1 MALELGRDF
10 PSRWLGAS
18 DAFRQRV
25 FDELASTCELLEPKT
40 MFAMWKAQ
48 EQARPAWPAAD
59 VQPLAHKVT
68 VVQTQYNHAHAHDS
82 VIASE
87 IKKRFLREA
96 DDLIEQALEP
106 IRKELREWLY
116 QEMQALLDAQSSS
129 AS

>member
-25 FDELASTCELLEPKT
+25 FDELASTCELLQPST

-48 EQARPAWPAAD
+48 EQARPDWPAAN
-59 VQPLAHKVT
+59 VQPLTSKVT
-68 VVQTQYNHAHAHDS
+68 VIHTQPAAAHTPDS
-82 VIASE
+82 MIAGE

-96 DDLIEQALEP
+96 DDVIEQALEP

-116 QEMQALLDAQSSS
+116 QEMQALLDAEKNKH
-129 AS
+129 

>member
-1 MALELGRDF
+1 
-10 PSRWLGAS
+10 
-18 DAFRQRV
+18 
-25 FDELASTCELLEPKT
+25 
-40 MFAMWKAQ
+40 MWKAQ

-68 VVQTQYNHAHAHDS
+68 VVQTQQHSTTAHDS
-82 VIASE
+82 LIASE

-116 QEMQALLDAQSSS
+116 QEMQALLDAEAATSH
-129 AS
+129 

>member
-59 VQPLAHKVT
+59 VQPITNKVT
-68 VVQTQYNHAHAHDS
+68 VVHTQHSSAPAHDG

-87 IKKRFLREA
+87 LKKRFLREA

-116 QEMQALLDAQSSS
+116 KEMQALLDAEQKQR
-129 AS
+129 